1 MSTPDV
7 SPQLRLAVLTLF
19 PEMFS
24 AITQWGVT
32 GRAFE
37 SGLCQLHLQD
47 PREEA
52 ADRHGTV
59 DDRPYGG
66 GPGMVMQAPILAA
79 ALAKA
84 RAVAGENAKVVA
96 MSPQGTPLDATVVQ
110 SLASEEALILVAG
123 RYEGI
128 DERFVARHVDLEV
141 SVGDYVVSGGEL
153 PAMILIDALVRWLP
167 GALGHEA
174 SAAEDSFTEGLLD
187 CPHYTRPE
195 TYEGLTVPSVLLS
208 GHHGEIAEWR
218 RAQSLRRT
226 LDRRPDLM
234 TMEGLSEAD
243 RALLDKWDLLQE

>member
-96 MSPQGTPLDATVVQ
+96 MSPQGTPLDATLVQ